1 MADRIEPT
9 MHAVAGPPVGRE
21 FAGWRLLKLIG
32 QGANGSVYLA
42 EGPGHPGQV
51 ALKLVALDA
60 TGGVEA
66 AHRAFLAS
74 ASVSRGLQHPGI
86 VRLLDAGAIGT
97 TGWAAMEAVP
107 GCDLTR
113 YTSPS
118 RLLPEPVVV
127 RLGARVARAL
137 SHAHRQGVV
146 HRDLKPANVMVDW
159 PSDTVKLTDFGLA
172 RTVDAAQTGTGVVLG
187 SPAYM
192 APEQLAGNLPTAQT
206 DLYALGAMLF
216 QLLSGRLPHEAATMG
231 ELLRQV
237 ASEPAPDVRTLVPR
251 VQPALAELLAR
262 LLARRSIERPAD
274 AAEVAEK
281 LAAIAA
287 GRIGAR

>member
-1 MADRIEPT
+1 MAERIEPT
-9 MHAVAGPPVGRE
+9 LHAALPAGRE
-21 FAGWRLLKLIG
+21 FAGWRLLRLIG

-42 EGPGHPGQV
+42 EGPGHEGQV

-60 TGGVEA
+60 SGGVEA
-66 AHRAFLAS
+66 AHRSFLSS
-74 ASVSRGLQHPGI
+74 AAISRGLTHRGI

-97 TGWAAMEAVP
+97 TGWVAMEAVP

-113 YTSPS
+113 YTSPA

-127 RLGARVARAL
+127 RLAARVAQAL

-192 APEQLAGNLPTAQT
+192 APEQLAGNVPTVQT
-206 DLYALGAMLF
+206 DLYALGVMLF
-216 QLLSGRLPHEAATMG
+216 QLLAGRLPHEAASMG

-237 ASEPAPDVRTLVPR
+237 ASVPAPDLRTLNPR
-251 VQPALAELLAR
+251 ISPAVAQLVAR
-262 LLARRSIERPAD
+262 LLARRSHERPAD
-274 AAEVAEK
+274 AAEVAQR
-281 LAAIAA
+281 LVAIAGSPAAA
-287 GRIGAR
+287 G

>member
-1 MADRIEPT
+1 MAERIEPT
-9 MHAVAGPPVGRE
+9 MHAAPPVGRE
-21 FAGWRLLKLIG
+21 FAGWRLLRLIG
-32 QGANGSVYLA
+32 QGNHGSVYLA
-42 EGPGHPGQV
+42 EGPGHAEAV
-51 ALKLVALDA
+51 AFKLVALD
-60 TGGVEA
+60 TSGGFEA

-74 ASVSRGLQHPGI
+74 AEVSRGLHHPGI
-86 VRLLDAGAIGT
+86 VRLLDAGAIGG
-97 TGWAAMEAVP
+97 TGWVAMEAVP

-113 YTSPS
+113 YAAPM

-127 RLGARVARAL
+127 RVAARVAQAL

-172 RTVDAAQTGTGVVLG
+172 RTVDTAQTGTGVVLG

-192 APEQLAGNLPTAQT
+192 APEQLAGNQPTAQT
-206 DLYALGAMLF
+206 DLYALGVMLF

-237 ASEPAPDVRTLVPR
+237 ASETAPDLRRVVPG
-251 VQPALAELLAR
+251 VKPAVAQVVAR
-262 LLARRSIERPAD
+262 LLARRANERPAD
-274 AAEVAEK
+274 AAEVAHR
-281 LAAIAA
+281 LTAIASGAAAA
-287 GRIGAR
+287 G

>member
-1 MADRIEPT
+1 
-9 MHAVAGPPVGRE
+9 MHAAPPGGRE
-21 FAGWRLLKLIG
+21 FAGWRLLRLIG
-32 QGANGSVYLA
+32 QGSNGSVYLA
-42 EGPGHPGQV
+42 EGPGQPGQV
-51 ALKLVALDA
+51 ALKLVSLDA
-60 TGGVEA
+60 SGGVEA

-74 ASVSRGLQHPGI
+74 AAVSRGLQHAGI

-113 YTSPS
+113 YTAPA
-118 RLLPEPVVV
+118 RLLPEAVVV
-127 RLGARVARAL
+127 RLGARVAQAL

-192 APEQLAGNLPTAQT
+192 APEQLAGNVPTAQT

-237 ASEPAPDVRTLVPR
+237 ASEPAPDLRTLNPR
-251 VQPALAELLAR
+251 VTPALAELLAR
-262 LLARRSIERPAD
+262 LLARRSTERPAD
-274 AAEVAEK
+274 AAEVAK
-281 LAAIAA
+281 RLAAIANRPAAA
-287 GRIGAR
+287 G